1 MENIETKPAVQSALA
16 KINDFDLQDFD
27 ILEQKLGMN
36 GGNSAIVYFLIAVAN
51 IASFPVFAVYSLV
64 AIPGTITL
72 GLAVMVFRSLGRCK
86 SEDLI
91 AEKNFNA
98 QNGDYVDVPSE
109 EVSDEPVPQLNASA
123 AQEIL
128 PGSNAPVGSRVAPT
142 SPATVIQADTTIQ
155 ADSPF
160 VGNPFNST
168 GNPTPVPDQATPVA
182 TAEDVERAAYE
193 AWADAEAAKS
203 MDSMGVILLMPL
215 KERAEY
221 ILDKLAAYGCDL
233 WQYLYAP
240 ILGINGEQQSGKTT
254 LCLIV
259 AILEAS
265 YFGKHIHYVTVD
277 GDIYP
282 IRFASAC
289 SGHKFY
295 QKAAEYINDFTKDS
309 ASGDIWVFD
318 ETSNASEV
326 VPDAISLLWLKF
338 LTGFKKSGAT
348 ARLPLHGTT
357 ATAMGIP
364 TGRNES
370 AKREMTFIQAHLK
383 REFIEPKDVRHHIKG
398 GEYPSGRY
406 SPLEFTNDKLE
417 PIKDRQ
423 LVLPEWLQIENAPNG
438 HPCYIRSL
446 LKYFPE
452 LDSRVLNYTPPDMFE
467 EPDTEKT
474 DEPANNRPNINSGNE
489 FVDYWSKKPAPSRPV
504 SQESDPFA
512 VEDSYQATESTK
524 SKKRVKMTDVIPGT
538 LAGTPKTYEQVM
550 AQVSGWL
557 RKEPGKW
564 FTTSD
569 LLSKFKGKKK
579 ISKDGE
585 PDVFY
590 TERNAI
596 RKVISSI
603 VIAMGKSPREAYEVI
618 KDPEK
623 GLTIRFPVEEEE
635 DDEEMMVSIEF

>member
-1 MENIETKPAVQSALA
+1 
-16 KINDFDLQDFD
+16 
-27 ILEQKLGMN
+27 
-36 GGNSAIVYFLIAVAN
+36 
-51 IASFPVFAVYSLV
+51 
-64 AIPGTITL
+64 
-72 GLAVMVFRSLGRCK
+72 
-86 SEDLI
+86 
-91 AEKNFNA
+91 
-98 QNGDYVDVPSE
+98 
-109 EVSDEPVPQLNASA
+109 
-123 AQEIL
+123 
-128 PGSNAPVGSRVAPT
+128 
-142 SPATVIQADTTIQ
+142 
-155 ADSPF
+155 
-160 VGNPFNST
+160 
-168 GNPTPVPDQATPVA
+168 
-182 TAEDVERAAYE
+182 
-193 AWADAEAAKS
+193 
-203 MDSMGVILLMPL
+203 
-215 KERAEY
+215 
-221 ILDKLAAYGCDL
+221 
-233 WQYLYAP
+233 
-240 ILGINGEQQSGKTT
+240 
-254 LCLIV
+254 
-259 AILEAS
+259 
-265 YFGKHIHYVTVD
+265 
-277 GDIYP
+277 
-282 IRFASAC
+282 
-289 SGHKFY
+289 
-295 QKAAEYINDFTKDS
+295 
-309 ASGDIWVFD
+309 
-318 ETSNASEV
+318 
-326 VPDAISLLWLKF
+326 
-338 LTGFKKSGAT
+338 
-348 ARLPLHGTT
+348 
-357 ATAMGIP
+357 
-364 TGRNES
+364 
-370 AKREMTFIQAHLK
+370 MTFIQAHLK
-383 REFIEPKDVRHHIKG
+383 REFIESKDVRHHIKG

-406 SPLEFTNDKLE
+406 SALEFTNDKLE

-452 LDSRVLNYTPPDMFE
+452 LDSRVLNYTPPNMFE
-467 EPDTEKT
+467 EPDTEKA
-474 DEPANNRPNINSGNE
+474 DEPANNRPDINSGNE

-590 TERNAI
+590 TERNVI